1 MEPVLIDIRADS
13 RGVVRRCAQI
23 LDENKLSD
31 IEIFEVGDTIQITD
45 YFVIATG
52 LTSRHLLTAA
62 ADLSKELR
70 VAGIVDDRNEN
81 FHKEGHHAREGRW
94 VLLDLDQIVV
104 HLFLEESR
112 KYYDLELL
120 WGDCPRVDWEPS
132 PRPAASG

>member
-1 MEPVLIDIRADS
+1 MIDNRADS
-13 RGVVRRCAQI
+13 LSLVRRCAQI

-31 IEIFEVGDTIQITD
+31 IEIFEVGGTIQITD

-62 ADLSKELR
+62 ADLNKELR
-70 VAGIVDDRNEN
+70 VSGIVDEKNAN
-81 FHKEGHHAREGRW
+81 FHKEGHHGRDGRW
-94 VLLDLDQIVV
+94 VLLDLDRVVV

-120 WGDCPRVDWEPS
+120 WGDCPRVDWEPTV
-132 PRPAASG
+132 RPTASS

>member
-1 MEPVLIDIRADS
+1 MIDNRADS
-13 RGVVRRCAQI
+13 LSLVRRCAQI

-31 IEIFEVGDTIQITD
+31 IEIFEVGGTIQITD

-70 VAGIVDDRNEN
+70 VAGLVDDRNEN

-94 VLLDLDQIVV
+94 VLIDLDQIVV

>member
-1 MEPVLIDIRADS
+1 MIDNRADPLD
-13 RGVVRRCAQI
+13 VVKRCAQI

-31 IEIFEVGDTIQITD
+31 IDIFEVGETIQITD

-62 ADLSKELR
+62 VDLSKELR
-70 VAGIVDDRNEN
+70 VSGIVDDQDPN
-81 FHKEGHHAREGRW
+81 FHKEGHHGRDGRW

>member
-1 MEPVLIDIRADS
+1 MIDNRADS
-13 RGVVRRCAQI
+13 LSLVRRCAQI

-31 IEIFEVGDTIQITD
+31 IEIFEVGGTIQITD

-62 ADLSKELR
+62 VDLKKELR
-70 VAGIVDDRNEN
+70 VSGIVDEKNPN
-81 FHKEGHHAREGRW
+81 FHKEGHHGRDGRW
-94 VLLDLDQIVV
+94 VLLDLDRVVV

-120 WGDCPRVDWEPS
+120 WGDCPRADWEPTV
-132 PRPAASG
+132 RPTASS

>member
-23 LDENKLSD
+23 LDENKLSG
-31 IEIFEVGDTIQITD
+31 IEIFEVGDTLQITD

-81 FHKEGHHAREGRW
+81 FHKEGHHGREGRW

>member
-1 MEPVLIDIRADS
+1 MIDNRADPLS
-13 RGVVRRCAQI
+13 VVRRCAQI

-62 ADLSKELR
+62 VDLNKELR
-70 VAGIVDDRNEN
+70 VSGIVDEKNSN
-81 FHKEGHHAREGRW
+81 FHKEGHHGRDGRW
-94 VLLDLDQIVV
+94 VLLDLDRVVV

-120 WGDCPRVDWEPS
+120 WGDCPRVDWEPT
-132 PRPAASG
+132 PRPTASG